1 MTHSKILKRFTEPGA
16 CVHIRAWW
24 EMNCFESS
32 TKEFR
37 LCPEDVGGDTEE
49 FKVDQ

>member
-1 MTHSKILKRFTEPGA
+1 
-16 CVHIRAWW
+16 
-24 EMNCFESS
+24 MNCFESS

-49 FKVDQ
+49 FKVDQWVRIITLGVGMEAEQSVQ